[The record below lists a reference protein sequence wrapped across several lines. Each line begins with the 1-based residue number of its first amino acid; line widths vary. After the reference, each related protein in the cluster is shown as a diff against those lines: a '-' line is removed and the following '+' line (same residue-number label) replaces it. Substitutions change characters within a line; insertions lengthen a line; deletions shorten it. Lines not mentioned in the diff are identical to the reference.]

1 MFASFEPVA
10 AVEKAGVVDGAA
22 IERMLLDADVMLTS
36 TKLLREETE
45 TRRRRYEI
53 AAVSLDD
60 EEQGAYGEFPLLGM
74 ALLLTHPAVKGK
86 NFVDIGSGVG
96 RLLMA
101 AAAMDG
107 RWKSGSLSPFSRRRR
122 QSPNTLPPPIPCLR
136 RRPGHSCA
144 ALPLPSPTHHRHSHH
159 SSLPSPP
166 PPSPPPPPPLPPPC
180 SRGDRVQRGAA

>member
-1 MFASFEPVA
+1 MAAFQRLLTLGALCMFASFEPVA

-74 ALLLTHPAVKGK
+74 AQLLTHPAVKGK
-86 NFVDIGSGVG
+86 NFVDVGSGVG
-96 RLLMA
+96 RLLLA
-101 AAAMDG
+101 VAAMDDK
-107 RWKSGSLSPFSRRRR
+107 WKSGPWTPTTRHHSH
-122 QSPNTLPPPIPCLR
+122 LPPPPE
-136 RRPGHSCA
+136 PSA
-144 ALPLPSPTHHRHSHH
+144 A
-159 SSLPSPP
+159 
-166 PPSPPPPPPLPPPC
+166 
-180 SRGDRVQRGAA
+180 